1 MGLRS
6 CAPVAI
12 ALLIPNFSPMKYTL
26 LSAALFFLA
35 ACGSAPDS
43 AELAKAREVHA
54 QVIALSGTLHDGIAA
69 EIAAV
74 DSLRAASSATGDS
87 TAILAWTLAA
97 EALAN
102 LDTRFHDFSA
112 TVTGLPGEEHDHA
125 HDHGEE
131 GDHAHHHHAAPVEGL
146 SDAEHLAI
154 QEEFLAQL
162 KAMEADLAEVQAARN
177 R

>member
-1 MGLRS
+1 
-6 CAPVAI
+6 
-12 ALLIPNFSPMKYTL
+12 MKYFLYSATL
-26 LSAALFFLA
+26 LGLA

-54 QVIALSGTLHDGIAA
+54 QIIALSGTLHDGIAT

-74 DSLRAASSATGDS
+74 DSLRAISAASGDS
-87 TAILAWTLAA
+87 TAILAWNLAA

-112 TVTGLPGEEHDHA
+112 TVTGLPGEAHDHDHDHA
-125 HDHGEE
+125 HGEE
-131 GDHAHHHHAAPVEGL
+131 GGHAHHHHAAPVEGL

-162 KAMEADLAEVQAARN
+162 KALEADLAEVQAARN